1 LRFVA
6 GALHQLAFRVAAD
19 CEAFFP
25 PASPLHRMDGIN
37 RAGPRRVPNTLR
49 ALW

>member
-25 PASPLHRMDGIN
+25 PVSSRPLHRMDGIN
-37 RAGPRRVPNTLR
+37 RAGPG
-49 ALW
+49 